1 MKRAICILLTLAFT
15 LVQAAAGD
23 GLKLSTVVIDAD
35 HGGKDP
41 GAISADKKTQEKTIT
56 LDVAKRLAEL
66 IRSEYPDVKVI
77 LTRDKDVFVPLTTR
91 ADIANKANANLFISI
106 HVNAA
111 KKTSAHGYSVH
122 VMGQSSR
129 KNTDLY
135 ELNMEAVKRENSVI
149 MLEDDYSASYEG
161 FDPND
166 PESYIFLQL
175 MQNAYREQSL
185 SFAQSVKDNMFGG
198 PIKTDRGIHQDPF
211 LVLWRTSMPSALVE
225 LGFISNS
232 SDLETIRKP
241 ESRQALASRLFSAF
255 KEYKTSYDRSLNAG
269 ATEGSIPVEVSGS
282 ASKPSVAA
290 DKPAASEPAPAAQ
303 DPSSLLYGVQIFA
316 GSSVIPAKS
325 SKFLGYT
332 PKVIKAGAI
341 YKYVIAVSSD
351 VSDVSSKLST
361 IRKTYPDAFIVE
373 IDGETTRVYKK

>member
-15 LVQAAAGD
+15 FVQAAAGD
-23 GLKLSTVVIDAD
+23 GLKLSTVVIDAG

-41 GAISADKKTQEKTIT
+41 GAISADRKTQEKTIT
-56 LDVAKRLAEL
+56 LDVAKRLAEM

-185 SFAQSVKDNMFGG
+185 SFAQSVKDNLFGG

-232 SDLETIRKP
+232 TDLEAIRKP
-241 ESRQALASRLFSAF
+241 ECRQALASRLFSAF
-255 KEYKTSYDRSLNAG
+255 KEYKASYDRSLNAG
-269 ATEGSIPVEVSGS
+269 ASEGSIPVEVTSGS
-282 ASKPSVAA
+282 AAPAG
-290 DKPAASEPAPAAQ
+290 KPADAQPAVPASGQA
-303 DPSSLLYGVQIFA
+303 PSSLLYGVQIFA

-332 PKVIKAGAI
+332 PKVIKAGAV
-341 YKYVIAVSSD
+341 YKYIISVSADLSEVSSH
-351 VSDVSSKLST
+351 LST

-373 IDGETTRVYKK
+373 IEGETTRIHKK